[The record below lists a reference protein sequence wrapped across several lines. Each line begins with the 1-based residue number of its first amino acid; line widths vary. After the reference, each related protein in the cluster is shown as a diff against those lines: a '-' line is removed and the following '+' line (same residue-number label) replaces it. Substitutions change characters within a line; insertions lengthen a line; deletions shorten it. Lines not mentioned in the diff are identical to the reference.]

1 MADQQT
7 PQISDADI
15 ESLAQKLEH
24 FNQSLTPGEQAAL
37 AEVFERAMPEG
48 EDDVQGFG
56 RMQARTADTA
66 RTADSARTTH
76 TARTA
81 RTARVAYTAQSIRLI
96 LGSHLGVR

>member
-56 RMQARTADTA
+56 RMQVRTADTA
-66 RTADSARTTH
+66 RGKE
-76 TARTA
+76 TARGA
-81 RTARVAYTAQSIRLI
+81 RGKELFKHVYTAQVLRQIV
-96 LGSHLGVR
+96 GAHLGVR